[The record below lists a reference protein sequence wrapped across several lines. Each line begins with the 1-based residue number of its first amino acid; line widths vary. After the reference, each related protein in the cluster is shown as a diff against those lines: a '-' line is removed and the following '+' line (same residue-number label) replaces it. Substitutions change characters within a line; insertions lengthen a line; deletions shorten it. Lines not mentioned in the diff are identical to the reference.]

1 MLASRVIPCLD
12 VTLDDTSE
20 ETSESTRESDDSR
33 DEGNARVVK
42 GEQFEELRYAGDPV
56 ELAKK
61 YNEQGA
67 DELVFLDIT
76 ASSEGRE
83 TMLDVVRRTA
93 DEVFIPLTVGG
104 GISSVEDIRETLR
117 AGADKTS
124 INTAAVEDP
133 SLVERAA
140 KSFGS
145 QCVVVAI
152 DARHNT
158 NDEGEHYFDVD
169 GQQTWFEAVVYGGR
183 EPTGVDAVAWAQEV
197 EERGAGE
204 ILLTSMRGDGTKDGY
219 DLPLTRAVSENV
231 SIPVIASGGAG
242 NPGHMAEAFEET
254 EASAALAASIF
265 HFDEYTVEETKREL
279 DEAGV
284 PVRL

>member
-1 MLASRVIPCLD
+1 MLAKRVIPCLD
-12 VTLDDTSE
+12 VTLDD
-20 ETSESTRESDDSR
+20 
-33 DEGNARVVK
+33 EGNADVVK

-76 ASSEGRE
+76 ASAEGRE

-104 GISSVEDIRETLR
+104 GISSCEDIRETLR

-124 INTAAVEDP
+124 MNTAAIQNPELID
-133 SLVERAA
+133 RAA
-140 KSFGS
+140 RRFGS
-145 QCVVVAI
+145 QCVVIAI
-152 DARHNT
+152 DARRNYD
-158 NDEGEHYFDVD
+158 NSGDYYFKDEEG
-169 GQQTWFEAVVYGGR
+169 TKCWFECVIYGGR
-183 EPTGVDAVAWAQEV
+183 EPTGVDAVSWAQEV
-197 EERGAGE
+197 EDRGAGE
-204 ILLTSMRGDGTKDGY
+204 ILLTSMQGDGTKDGY

-242 NPGHMAEAFEET
+242 SPEHMVEVFDET

-265 HFDEYTVEETKREL
+265 HFDEYTVEETKEEL
-279 DEAGV
+279 DEGGV
-284 PVRL
+284 EVRR

>member
-12 VTLDDTSE
+12 VTLDD
-20 ETSESTRESDDSR
+20 
-33 DEGNARVVK
+33 EGNADVVK

-124 INTAAVEDP
+124 MNTAAVEDP
-133 SLVERAA
+133 ELVNRAS

-152 DARHNT
+152 DARRNT
-158 NDEGEHYFDVD
+158 SDEGEHYFEVD

-231 SIPVIASGGAG
+231 SVPVIASGGAG
-242 NPGHMAEAFEET
+242 NPGHMIEAFEKT

-265 HFDEYTVEETKREL
+265 HFDEYTVEEAKREL
-279 DEAGV
+279 DAAGV

>member
-1 MLASRVIPCLD
+1 MLAKRIIPCLD
-12 VTLDDTSE
+12 VTLDD
-20 ETSESTRESDDSR
+20 D
-33 DEGNARVVK
+33 GNADVVK

-61 YNEQGA
+61 YNQQGA

-104 GISSVEDIRETLR
+104 GISSCNDIRETLR

-124 INTAAVEDP
+124 MNTGALQNPELID
-133 SLVERAA
+133 RAA
-140 KSFGS
+140 RRFGS

-152 DARHNT
+152 DARRNY
-158 NDEGEHYFDVD
+158 DSSGEYYFETED
-169 GQQTWFEAVVYGGR
+169 GRKGWFECVIYGGR
-183 EPTGVDAVAWAQEV
+183 EPTGVDAVSWAKEV
-197 EERGAGE
+197 EQRGAGE
-204 ILLTSMRGDGTKDGY
+204 ILLTSMHGDGTKDGY

-242 NPGHMAEAFEET
+242 SPSHMVEAFEET
-254 EASAALAASIF
+254 EASAALAASVF
-265 HFDEYTVEETKREL
+265 HFDEYTVEELKEEIAKANL
-279 DEAGV
+279 
-284 PVRL
+284 PVRT

>member
-1 MLASRVIPCLD
+1 
-12 VTLDDTSE
+12 
-20 ETSESTRESDDSR
+20 
-33 DEGNARVVK
+33 

-61 YNEQGA
+61 YNRQGA

-104 GISSVEDIRETLR
+104 GISTTDDIKETLR

-124 INTAAVEDP
+124 MNTGAIKNPDVVNEGA
-133 SLVERAA
+133 RM
-140 KSFGS
+140 FGS
-145 QCVVVAI
+145 QCIVIAI
-152 DARHNT
+152 DARRNY
-158 NDEGEHYFDVD
+158 DESGEYYHEID
-169 GQQTWFEAVVYGGR
+169 GESAWFEAVIYGGR
-183 EPTGVDAVAWAQEV
+183 EPTGVDAVEWAQEV
-197 EERGAGE
+197 EDRGAGE
-204 ILLTSMRGDGTKDGY
+204 ILLTSMHGDGTKDGY
-219 DLPLTRAVSENV
+219 DLPVTEAVSENV
-231 SIPVIASGGAG
+231 NVPVIASGGAG
-242 NPGHMAEAFEET
+242 NPEHIVEVFEET

-265 HFDEYTVEETKREL
+265 HFDEYTVEEVKQEMERA
-279 DEAGV
+279 DV

>member
-12 VTLDDTSE
+12 VTLDE
-20 ETSESTRESDDSR
+20 
-33 DEGNARVVK
+33 EGNADVVK

-124 INTAAVEDP
+124 MNTAAVEEP
-133 SLVERAA
+133 ELVNRAA
-140 KSFGS
+140 RSFGS

-152 DARHNT
+152 DARRNT
-158 NDEGEHYFDVD
+158 SGEGEHYFEVN

-204 ILLTSMRGDGTKDGY
+204 ILLTSMHGDGTKDGY

-231 SIPVIASGGAG
+231 SVPVIASGGAG

-265 HFDEYTVEETKREL
+265 HFDEYTVGEVKEEL
-279 DEAGV
+279 DREGV